1 MPPLTPLLPHEVPL
15 TLTCPY
21 NPAHQILPSK
31 MTVHLVRCRRS
42 NLDKKVEICP
52 FNGSHHVKS
61 EDLNYHLQMCK
72 VGRYILSQTH
82 SIFLFPTIQ
91 DRKLLEEFYNQPKLM
106 LPVSL
111 EAAAN
116 PKLKMK

>member
-42 NLDKKVEICP
+42 NLDKNVEICP
-52 FNGSHHVKS
+52 FNSSHHVKS
-61 EDLNYHLQMCK
+61 EELNYHLKMCK
-72 VGRYILSQTH
+72 VCLVKT
-82 SIFLFPTIQ
+82 
-91 DRKLLEEFYNQPKLM
+91 
-106 LPVSL
+106 
-111 EAAAN
+111 
-116 PKLKMK
+116 